1 MANFDRWYW
10 RLLSH
15 NSAFHNEAYQRN
27 RCSDILRERVE
38 DDDVIILADFD
49 EIIDSR
55 MADRI
60 ISEVKKTS
68 SHYRQNA
75 LFCFFLNLFC
85 RSNHGAPHWSYRVF
99 AMTGKILQKHAF
111 FSGDYLRKK
120 GIAEGLYQDIY
131 CLEEPAGFH
140 HSWLDYRQ
148 TALPKLQAFAANV
161 KDKSIVNEDY
171 IKHCLDDKKSCTILI
186 PSCMWIMKKIVF
198 LAALQ
203 DVQTADLLY

>member
-1 MANFDRWYW
+1 
-10 RLLSH
+10 
-15 NSAFHNEAYQRN
+15 
-27 RCSDILRERVE
+27 
-38 DDDVIILADFD
+38 
-49 EIIDSR
+49 
-55 MADRI
+55 
-60 ISEVKKTS
+60 
-68 SHYRQNA
+68 
-75 LFCFFLNLFC
+75 
-85 RSNHGAPHWSYRVF
+85 
-99 AMTGKILQKHAF
+99 MTGKILQKHAF